1 MKDRTID
8 IREQSEPQPTRSLGD
23 VFGELSHELNRLV
36 HSELQ
41 SAKDQLRADAP
52 TTGRAAVL
60 LGGTAAAAAF
70 SLLFVSIAVAIGL
83 AELIP
88 LGFAFLV
95 VGVAY
100 GLGAAALYQRRQNE
114 LAPPLEPVDG
124 NDY

>member
-8 IREQSEPQPTRSLGD
+8 IREQSEPQPTRSFGD

-36 HSELQ
+36 HTELQ
-41 SAKDQLRADAP
+41 SAKDELRADAP
-52 TTGRAAVL
+52 TTGRASVL

-83 AELIP
+83 AELMP

-124 NDY
+124 NNY